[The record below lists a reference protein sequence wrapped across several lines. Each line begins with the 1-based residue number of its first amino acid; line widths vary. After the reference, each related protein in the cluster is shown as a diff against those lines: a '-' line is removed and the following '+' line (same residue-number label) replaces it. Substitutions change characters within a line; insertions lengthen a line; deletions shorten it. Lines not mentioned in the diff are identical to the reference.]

1 MRISDWSSDVC
12 SSDLL
17 TFVLKSYGLESE
29 AQYPGKIRKII
40 ESDLT
45 DINSL
50 ANRFQDPR
58 YQQLTKD
65 LSVAVFGTVKLTQQS
80 PTDDIDKKY
89 KHTSH
94 EQYLAD
100 QSPRVRSATNVTRR
114 IKDET

>member
-17 TFVLKSYGLESE
+17 FDNQRLLNFVLKSYGLESE

-80 PTDDIDKKY
+80 TTDDLVKKY
-89 KHTSH
+89 QQTRSEEHKS
-94 EQYLAD
+94 EL
-100 QSPRVRSATNVTRR
+100 QSLMHHS
-114 IKDET
+114 